1 MTTRITLLCQPATAA
16 LRAGNFPADEPLD
29 LKQVE
34 KIATLAHAFGQPD
47 QVLCSPALCAQQTAR
62 ELGQLP
68 TIEPA
73 LREVDYGRW
82 AGLSLKEIATAEPT
96 ELASW
101 LSDPG
106 LASHGGESL
115 TSAIERIGQWLEHY
129 RWAPG
134 HTLIITHASVIK
146 AVILHVLQAPSQ
158 AYWQL
163 DISPLTQTILSVHQ
177 DQWRLKSS
185 GAPVGLS

>member
-1 MTTRITLLCQPATAA
+1 MTTRITLLCLPATAA
-16 LRAGNFPADEPLD
+16 LRAGRFPADEPLD
-29 LKQVE
+29 FEQTE
-34 KIATLAHAFGQPD
+34 SIAGLAHVFSRSD
-47 QVLCSPALCAQQTAR
+47 QVLCSPARCAQHTAR
-62 ELGQLP
+62 ALGLVP

-73 LREVDYGRW
+73 LREVNYGRW
-82 AGLSLKEIATAEPT
+82 AGRSLKEVAVSEPL
-96 ELASW
+96 EIASW
-101 LSDPG
+101 LSDPE
-106 LASHGGESL
+106 LASHGGESIS
-115 TSAIERIGQWLEHY
+115 SAIERISQWLEHY
-129 RWAPG
+129 RWVPG

-185 GAPVGLS
+185 GAPVPAG